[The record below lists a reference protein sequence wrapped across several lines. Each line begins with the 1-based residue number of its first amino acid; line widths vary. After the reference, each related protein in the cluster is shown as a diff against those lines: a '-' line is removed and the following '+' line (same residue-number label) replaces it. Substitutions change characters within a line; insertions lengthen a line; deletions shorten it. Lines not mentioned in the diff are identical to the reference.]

1 MKKTS
6 VVNNK
11 GGVGKTTTTVN
22 ISHILSQHFNKKV
35 LLIDL
40 DPQGNAT
47 KFLEMQHHNIT
58 IANILTERIDIR
70 SAIYHTAY
78 KNLDIITANET
89 LKDALEFISQD
100 DNIIEKNMILK
111 NALSQVQHEYDF
123 CFIDNAPALTIG
135 TENALVAS
143 DEVIVPLN
151 IDIYSFWGLNQITD
165 LIQTARETNPDLL
178 FRGCLVT
185 KYVKGETSAEYREGL
200 KNQENYPVLETYIRD
215 TEKMRESTFCKEPIT
230 EYSRRSSAGVDYM
243 KLAKELMYSN

>member
-1 MKKTS
+1 MQKTS

-11 GGVGKTTTTVN
+11 GGVGKTTTVVN
-22 ISHILSQHFNKKV
+22 LSHILSQHFNKKV

-47 KFLEMQHHNIT
+47 KFLGMQHHNIT
-58 IANILTERIDIR
+58 IANVLTERIDIR
-70 SAIYHTAY
+70 NAIHHTGY
-78 KNLDIITANET
+78 ENLDIIIANEE
-89 LKDALEFISQD
+89 LKDAIEFIIKN

-111 NALSQVQHEYDF
+111 NALSQVEHEYDY

-143 DEVIVPLN
+143 NEVIVPLN

-165 LIQTARETNPDLL
+165 LIQTARETNPELL

-185 KYVKGETSAEYREGL
+185 KYVKGETSEEYREGL
-200 KNQENYPVLETYIRD
+200 KNQENYPVLETHIRD

-230 EYSRRSSAGVDYM
+230 EYSRRSAAAVDYM
-243 KLAKELMYSN
+243 KLAKEYLNK